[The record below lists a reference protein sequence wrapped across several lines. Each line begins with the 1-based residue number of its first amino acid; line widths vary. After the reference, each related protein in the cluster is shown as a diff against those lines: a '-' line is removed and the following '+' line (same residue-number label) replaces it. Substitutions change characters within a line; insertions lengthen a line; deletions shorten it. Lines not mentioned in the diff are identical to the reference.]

1 MIVINKNLLLSI
13 NKKMGKVIKSLLV
26 TTQQYYKEISFNIII
41 QIAKYNIILKILWLN
56 NII

>member
-1 MIVINKNLLLSI
+1 
-13 NKKMGKVIKSLLV
+13 MGKVIKSLLV